1 MISNTGIYLR
11 PQTLREALTEL
22 AARPLTVLAG
32 GTDFYATRAGQAIT
46 EPVLDI
52 TAIPELKLISDAGTH
67 WRIGATVTWSQ
78 IVRAAWPA
86 QLNALQLAAR
96 DIGAVQ
102 VQNRASLAGNIC
114 NASPAADGIVALLAL
129 DAQVELAALS
139 GQRRLALTDFVLGA
153 RKTARLPSELVTG
166 ILVPIRKAA
175 RSSFLKLGQRRYL
188 VISIAMVAVL
198 LELDSAGAIV
208 YAAVAVGSCS
218 AVAQRLPALER
229 RLLGQKASSDVL
241 ALLQPED
248 LNPLTPI
255 DDVRGSAAYRRDV
268 ALTLVKRALSEAIHA
283 QQD

>member
-32 GTDFYATRAGQAIT
+32 GTDFYASRAGQAIA

-78 IVRAAWPA
+78 IVRAPWPA

-139 GQRRLALTDFVLGA
+139 GQRTLALTDFVLGA

>member
-166 ILVPIRKAA
+166 ILVPIRKTA

>member
-139 GQRRLALTDFVLGA
+139 GQRTLALTDFVLGA

-166 ILVPIRKAA
+166 ILVPIRKTA